1 MYHLLSFYYV
11 VHIYTNTHRLSL
23 PCFVL
28 FLHNIQMHP
37 TDVNVEIRPQNEYC
51 QSNHMTIFV
60 GSIYAYKG
68 LLMVSFLFLRCIIQH
83 IRARI

>member
-1 MYHLLSFYYV
+1 
-11 VHIYTNTHRLSL
+11 
-23 PCFVL
+23 
-28 FLHNIQMHP
+28 MHP

-68 LLMVSFLFLRCIIQH
+68 LLMVSFLFLFCIIQH